1 MRIQILI
8 LGFKGLM
15 LIHFVTRLLLILGGE
30 RSVQPSMSSSLTT
43 NTTKE
48 RINTTT
54 VQEEEVTEGLEVSQ
68 TSKVPQPPTSGIL
81 KADSDAKGTTHIPL
95 PKMKS
100 STTYNA
106 EDFAGGTLMSEIG
119 PLTKSNML
127 TMTLL
132 LTTTLSL
139 NTDVMTP
146 SGFTKVSEMTT
157 ATPTLISYPVFSSS
171 KSKLQMSFSEDSKQ
185 ATTPI
190 VEILPLVSTSKP
202 VVLSNKVYTP
212 SSTILSMTSTESSVT
227 SHSVVTSSIEPLRPS
242 TPVDNVDVV
251 TGASMTSSSSIK
263 DCPSTEVL
271 KSMDKTMFSMSKQKS
286 LFNSEGKMTSSHTL
300 KVITSSQVAVE
311 TSLQEKDEWMTTKVP
326 QTVMP
331 PVMVTSSAAHEE
343 MTSSQGLKDFTKVQL
358 EERVATS
365 RLKDIRSPTTT
376 STSFSSEINSVVT
389 SLKVSKSPPL
399 TMTMTNSSITDTLTS
414 SQGIKTVVAEHVL
427 PQIGFVTSPQL
438 TTSMTSSQFEHKV
451 TSSEVKQS
459 SSQIGD
465 VTSTKPTKTVT
476 SSVFLELMLDKYST
490 RQSNKKATSQPT
502 KTSIAFSSF
511 LTSSVH
517 NIQAMTTSQIE
528 KVSSLSPPQ
537 TSTFTFWDKEIKT
550 TSRHFLKSSVDTD
563 SPPMK
568 HTTQHEDLKITLTF
582 SSSQLADV
590 TTSSRPDVTSSSDMK
605 TTTTE
610 KNLES
615 STTPSSTE
623 IMASQSSSPVAMTTS
638 STNAGVDVKVESTT
652 SAPETKHNVTHT
664 THPTDHKEPH
674 ENITHSPHDIQVTHH
689 TMGTPNEPDVD
700 AATGDEKQTGGGEI
714 VSIIVVLGLLGG
726 MIAFVIFM
734 IIKDRARTG

>member
-1 MRIQILI
+1 
-8 LGFKGLM
+8 M

-48 RINTTT
+48 RINTAT

-263 DCPSTEVL
+263 DSPSTEVL

-465 VTSTKPTKTVT
+465 VASTKPTKTVT

-582 SSSQLADV
+582 SSSQLADL

-615 STTPSSTE
+615 SATPSSTE
-623 IMASQSSSPVAMTTS
+623 IMALQSSSPVAMTTS
-638 STNAGVDVKVESTT
+638 STNAAVDVKVESTT

-700 AATGDEKQTGGGEI
+700 AATGDENQTGGGEI

>member
-1 MRIQILI
+1 
-8 LGFKGLM
+8 M
-15 LIHFVTRLLLILGGE
+15 LINFVTRLLLILGGE

-68 TSKVPQPPTSGIL
+68 PSKVPQSPTSRIL

-95 PKMKS
+95 PEMKS

-106 EDFAGGTLMSEIG
+106 DDFVGGTLMSEIG
-119 PLTKSNML
+119 PLTKSSML
-127 TMTLL
+127 TMALHL
-132 LTTTLSL
+132 ATTLSL

-171 KSKLQMSFSEDSKQ
+171 KSKLQMPFSEDSKQ

-190 VEILPLVSTSKP
+190 VEILPLASTSRP
-202 VVLSNKVYTP
+202 IVLSNTVYTP
-212 SSTILSMTSTESSVT
+212 SSTIVSVTSTESPVT

-251 TGASMTSSSSIK
+251 NAAGMTSSSLIK
-263 DCPSTEVL
+263 DSPSTEVL
-271 KSMDKTMFSMSKQKS
+271 KSMEKTTSSMSKQKS

-300 KVITSSQVAVE
+300 KVMTSSQVAVE
-311 TSLQEKDEWMTTKVP
+311 TSLQEKDEWMASKVP

-331 PVMVTSSAAHEE
+331 AIMVTSAAYEE
-343 MTSSQGLKDFTKVQL
+343 MTSSQGLKDLTKVQL
-358 EERVATS
+358 EERVAKS
-365 RLKDIRSPTTT
+365 RRKDIMSPTTT
-376 STSFSSEINSVVT
+376 STSFSSEINKVMT
-389 SLKVSKSPPL
+389 SLKGLKSPPL
-399 TMTMTNSSITDTLTS
+399 TMTMTNSLITDTLTS
-414 SQGIKTVVAEHVL
+414 SQGIKTVVAERVL

-465 VTSTKPTKTVT
+465 VTSTKPTKIVT
-476 SSVFLELMLDKYST
+476 SSVFLKLMLDKYST

-517 NIQAMTTSQIE
+517 NIQAMTTSQL
-528 KVSSLSPPQ
+528 KMVSSLSPPQ
-537 TSTFTFWDKEIKT
+537 TSTFAFWDKEIKT
-550 TSRHFLKSSVDTD
+550 TSRHFLKSSFVDTD

-568 HTTQHEDLKITLTF
+568 RTTQHEDLKITLTF
-582 SSSQLADV
+582 SSSQLVDL

-652 SAPETKHNVTHT
+652 SAPETKHNVTHN

>member
-1 MRIQILI
+1 
-8 LGFKGLM
+8 M

-68 TSKVPQPPTSGIL
+68 TSKVPQPPTPGIL

-190 VEILPLVSTSKP
+190 VEILPLASTTRPIVRSI
-202 VVLSNKVYTP
+202 VLSNTVYTS
-212 SSTILSMTSTESSVT
+212 SSTIVSVTSTESSVT

-263 DCPSTEVL
+263 DSPSTEVL
-271 KSMDKTMFSMSKQKS
+271 KSTDKTMYSMSKQKS
-286 LFNSEGKMTSSHTL
+286 LFNSEGKMTSSHTP
-300 KVITSSQVAVE
+300 KVMTSSQVALE
-311 TSLQEKDEWMTTKVP
+311 TGLQEKDERMTSKAP

-331 PVMVTSSAAHEE
+331 AIMVTSAAYEE
-343 MTSSQGLKDFTKVQL
+343 MTPSQGLKDLTKVQP
-358 EERVATS
+358 EERVSTS
-365 RLKDIRSPTTT
+365 KLKDIRSPATT

-389 SLKVSKSPPL
+389 SLKGLKSPPL

-414 SQGIKTVVAEHVL
+414 SQVIKTVVAEHVL
-427 PQIGFVTSPQL
+427 PQIGFVTLPQL

-459 SSQIGD
+459 SSQIEG
-465 VTSTKPTKTVT
+465 VTSTKPTKIVT
-476 SSVFLELMLDKYST
+476 SFVFRKLMLDKYST

-517 NIQAMTTSQIE
+517 NIQAMTTSQL
-528 KVSSLSPPQ
+528 KMVSSLSPPQ
-537 TSTFTFWDKEIKT
+537 TSTFAFWEKEIKT
-550 TSRHFLKSSVDTD
+550 TSRHFLKSSFVDTD

-568 HTTQHEDLKITLTF
+568 RTTQHEDLKITLTF
-582 SSSQLADV
+582 SSSQLADL
-590 TTSSRPDVTSSSDMK
+590 TTSSRPDVTSSSHMK

-623 IMASQSSSPVAMTTS
+623 IMASQSSSPVAVTTS
-638 STNAGVDVKVESTT
+638 STNAAVDVKVESTT

-700 AATGDEKQTGGGEI
+700 AATGDENQTGGGEI

>member
-1 MRIQILI
+1 
-8 LGFKGLM
+8 M

-68 TSKVPQPPTSGIL
+68 TSKVPQRPTSGIL

-106 EDFAGGTLMSEIG
+106 EDFVGGTLMSEIG
-119 PLTKSNML
+119 PLTKSSML

-132 LTTTLSL
+132 LATTLSL

-242 TPVDNVDVV
+242 TPVDIVDVV
-251 TGASMTSSSSIK
+251 TGATMTSSSSIK
-263 DCPSTEVL
+263 DSPSREVL
-271 KSMDKTMFSMSKQKS
+271 KSMEKTMFSLSKQKS
-286 LFNSEGKMTSSHTL
+286 LFNSEGKMTSSHTP
-300 KVITSSQVAVE
+300 KVMTSSQVAVE
-311 TSLQEKDEWMTTKVP
+311 TSLPEKDEWMTSKVP

-331 PVMVTSSAAHEE
+331 PMTVTSSAAHEE
-343 MTSSQGLKDFTKVQL
+343 MMSSQGLKDLTKVQL
-358 EERVATS
+358 EERVVTS

-376 STSFSSEINSVVT
+376 STSFSSEINKVVT
-389 SLKVSKSPPL
+389 SLKGLKSPPL
-399 TMTMTNSSITDTLTS
+399 TMTMTMTNSLITDTLTS
-414 SQGIKTVVAEHVL
+414 SQDIKTVVVERVL
-427 PQIGFVTSPQL
+427 PQIGFASSPQL

-451 TSSEVKQS
+451 TSSEVNQS
-459 SSQIGD
+459 SSRIED
-465 VTSTKPTKTVT
+465 VTSTKPTKIVT
-476 SSVFLELMLDKYST
+476 SSVFRKLMLDKYST
-490 RQSNKKATSQPT
+490 RQS
-502 KTSIAFSSF
+502 
-511 LTSSVH
+511 
-517 NIQAMTTSQIE
+517 
-528 KVSSLSPPQ
+528 
-537 TSTFTFWDKEIKT
+537 
-550 TSRHFLKSSVDTD
+550 
-563 SPPMK
+563 
-568 HTTQHEDLKITLTF
+568 TTQHEDLKITLTF
-582 SSSQLADV
+582 SSSQLADL

-605 TTTTE
+605 TTTTQ

-623 IMASQSSSPVAMTTS
+623 IMTSQSSSPVAMTT
-638 STNAGVDVKVESTT
+638 NAGVEVKVESTT
-652 SAPETKHNVTHT
+652 SAPETEHNVTHT
-664 THPTDHKEPH
+664 THPTDHEEPH
-674 ENITHSPHDIQVTHH
+674 GNITHSPHDLHVTHH

>member
-1 MRIQILI
+1 
-8 LGFKGLM
+8 M

-48 RINTTT
+48 RLKTTT
-54 VQEEEVTEGLEVSQ
+54 VQEEEVTEGLEVFQ
-68 TSKVPQPPTSGIL
+68 PSKVPQSPTSRIL

-95 PKMKS
+95 PEMKR

-106 EDFAGGTLMSEIG
+106 DDFAGGTLMSETG
-119 PLTKSNML
+119 PLTKSSML
-127 TMTLL
+127 TMTLHL
-132 LTTTLSL
+132 ATKLSKGA
-139 NTDVMTP
+139 DVMT
-146 SGFTKVSEMTT
+146 SSVFTKVSEMTT
-157 ATPTLISYPVFSSS
+157 ATLTLISYPVFSSS

-190 VEILPLVSTSKP
+190 VEILPLASTTRPIVRSI
-202 VVLSNKVYTP
+202 VLSNTVYTS
-212 SSTILSMTSTESSVT
+212 SSTIVSVTSTESSVT

-263 DCPSTEVL
+263 DSSSTEVL
-271 KSMDKTMFSMSKQKS
+271 KSTDKTMYSMSKQKS
-286 LFNSEGKMTSSHTL
+286 LFNSEGKMTSSHTP
-300 KVITSSQVAVE
+300 KVMTSSQVALE
-311 TSLQEKDEWMTTKVP
+311 TGLQEKDERMTSKAP

-331 PVMVTSSAAHEE
+331 AIMVTSAAYEE
-343 MTSSQGLKDFTKVQL
+343 MTPSQGLKDLTKVQP
-358 EERVATS
+358 EERVSTS
-365 RLKDIRSPTTT
+365 KLKDIRSPATT

-389 SLKVSKSPPL
+389 SLKGLKSPPL

-414 SQGIKTVVAEHVL
+414 SQVIKTVVAEHVL
-427 PQIGFVTSPQL
+427 PQIGFVTLPQL

-459 SSQIGD
+459 SSQIES
-465 VTSTKPTKTVT
+465 VTSTKPTKIVT
-476 SSVFLELMLDKYST
+476 SSVFRKLMLDKYST

-517 NIQAMTTSQIE
+517 NIQAMTTSQL
-528 KVSSLSPPQ
+528 KMVSSLSPPQ
-537 TSTFTFWDKEIKT
+537 TSTFAFWEKEIKT
-550 TSRHFLKSSVDTD
+550 TSRHFLKSSFVDTD

-568 HTTQHEDLKITLTF
+568 RTTQHEDLKITLTF
-582 SSSQLADV
+582 SSSQLADL

-623 IMASQSSSPVAMTTS
+623 IMASQSSSPVAVTTS
-638 STNAGVDVKVESTT
+638 STNAAVDVKVESTT
-652 SAPETKHNVTHT
+652 SAPETEHNVTHT
-664 THPTDHKEPH
+664 THPTDHTEPH
-674 ENITHSPHDIQVTHH
+674 ENITHSPHDVQVTHH

-700 AATGDEKQTGGGEI
+700 AATGDENQTGGGEI

>member
-1 MRIQILI
+1 
-8 LGFKGLM
+8 M
-15 LIHFVTRLLLILGGE
+15 LINFVTRLLLILGGE
-30 RSVQPSMSSSLTT
+30 RSVQPSMPSSLTT
-43 NTTKE
+43 NTKKE

-68 TSKVPQPPTSGIL
+68 TSKLPQSPTSRIL
-81 KADSDAKGTTHIPL
+81 KADSDAKGTTHMPSPEI
-95 PKMKS
+95 KR

-106 EDFAGGTLMSEIG
+106 DDFVGGTLMSEIG
-119 PLTKSNML
+119 PLTKSSVL

-132 LTTTLSL
+132 LATTLSL
-139 NTDVMTP
+139 GADVMTS

-157 ATPTLISYPVFSSS
+157 ATPTLMSYPVFSSS
-171 KSKLQMSFSEDSKQ
+171 KSKLQMPFSEDFKQ

-190 VEILPLVSTSKP
+190 LEILPLASTTRP
-202 VVLSNKVYTP
+202 IVLPNTVYTP
-212 SSTILSMTSTESSVT
+212 SSTRVSTESSVT
-227 SHSVVTSSIEPLRPS
+227 SHSVVTSSIKPLKPS
-242 TPVDNVDVV
+242 TPVDNAYVV

-263 DCPSTEVL
+263 DSPSTEVL
-271 KSMDKTMFSMSKQKS
+271 KRIEKTMSSMSKQKS

-300 KVITSSQVAVE
+300 KVMTSSQVAVE
-311 TSLQEKDEWMTTKVP
+311 TSLPEKDKWMTSKVP

-331 PVMVTSSAAHEE
+331 AIMVTSAAYEE

-365 RLKDIRSPTTT
+365 RFKDIRSPTTT
-376 STSFSSEINSVVT
+376 STSFSSEINKVVT
-389 SLKVSKSPPL
+389 SLKGLKSPPL
-399 TMTMTNSSITDTLTS
+399 TMTMANSLITDTLTS

-465 VTSTKPTKTVT
+465 ITSTKPTKIAT

-490 RQSNKKATSQPT
+490 RPSNKTATSQPT

-517 NIQAMTTSQIE
+517 NIQAMTTLQ
-528 KVSSLSPPQ
+528 PQ
-537 TSTFTFWDKEIKT
+537 TSTFAFWEKEIKT
-550 TSRHFLKSSVDTD
+550 KSRHILESSSVDTD

-582 SSSQLADV
+582 SSSQLADL
-590 TTSSRPDVTSSSDMK
+590 TTSSQPDVTSSSDMK

-623 IMASQSSSPVAMTTS
+623 IMTSQSSSPVAMTTS

-652 SAPETKHNVTHT
+652 SAPETEDNVTHT
-664 THPTDHKEPH
+664 THPIDHEEPH
-674 ENITHSPHDIQVTHH
+674 GNITHSPHDVHVTHH

>member
-48 RINTTT
+48 RINTAT

-171 KSKLQMSFSEDSKQ
+171 KSKLHMSFSEDSKQ

-212 SSTILSMTSTESSVT
+212 SSTLLSMTSTESSVT

-263 DCPSTEVL
+263 DSPSTEVL

-331 PVMVTSSAAHEE
+331 PMMVTSSAAHEE

-376 STSFSSEINSVVT
+376 SPSFSSEINSVVT

-399 TMTMTNSSITDTLTS
+399 TMTMTNSLITDTLTS
-414 SQGIKTVVAEHVL
+414 SQGVKTVVVERVL
-427 PQIGFVTSPQL
+427 PQIGFATSHQL

-459 SSQIGD
+459 SSQIEG
-465 VTSTKPTKTVT
+465 VTSTKPTKIVT
-476 SSVFLELMLDKYST
+476 SSVFRKLMLDKYST

-511 LTSSVH
+511 LTSSLH
-517 NIQAMTTSQIE
+517 NIQAMTTS
-528 KVSSLSPPQ
+528 PPQ
-537 TSTFTFWDKEIKT
+537 TLTFAFWDKGIKT
-550 TSRHFLKSSVDTD
+550 TSRHFLKSSSVDTD

-582 SSSQLADV
+582 SSSQLADL
-590 TTSSRPDVTSSSDMK
+590 TTSSRPDVTSSSHMK

-623 IMASQSSSPVAMTTS
+623 IMASQSSSPVAMSTS
-638 STNAGVDVKVESTT
+638 STNAAVDVKVESTT

-664 THPTDHKEPH
+664 TYPTDHTEPH
-674 ENITHSPHDIQVTHH
+674 ENITHSPHDIHVTHH

-700 AATGDEKQTGGGEI
+700 AATGDEEQTGGGEI

>member
-1 MRIQILI
+1 
-8 LGFKGLM
+8 M
-15 LIHFVTRLLLILGGE
+15 LINFVTRLLLILGGE
-30 RSVQPSMSSSLTT
+30 RSVQPSMPSSLTT
-43 NTTKE
+43 NTKKE
-48 RINTTT
+48 RINMTT

-68 TSKVPQPPTSGIL
+68 TSKVPQSPTSRIL
-81 KADSDAKGTTHIPL
+81 KADSDAKGTTHMPSPEI
-95 PKMKS
+95 KR

-106 EDFAGGTLMSEIG
+106 DDFVGGTLMSEIG
-119 PLTKSNML
+119 PLTKSSVL

-132 LTTTLSL
+132 LATTLSSGA
-139 NTDVMTP
+139 DVMTS

-157 ATPTLISYPVFSSS
+157 AAPTLMSYPVFSSS
-171 KSKLQMSFSEDSKQ
+171 KSKLQMPFSEDFKQ

-190 VEILPLVSTSKP
+190 LEILPLASTTRP
-202 VVLSNKVYTP
+202 IVLPNTVYTP
-212 SSTILSMTSTESSVT
+212 SSTRVSTESSVT
-227 SHSVVTSSIEPLRPS
+227 SHSVVTSSIKPLRPS
-242 TPVDNVDVV
+242 TPVDNAYVV

-263 DCPSTEVL
+263 DSPSTEVL
-271 KSMDKTMFSMSKQKS
+271 KPIEKTMSSMSKQKS

-300 KVITSSQVAVE
+300 KVMTSSQVAVE
-311 TSLQEKDEWMTTKVP
+311 TSLQEKDKWMTSKVP

-331 PVMVTSSAAHEE
+331 AIMVTSAAYEE

-365 RLKDIRSPTTT
+365 RFKDIRSPTTT
-376 STSFSSEINSVVT
+376 STSFSSEINKVVT
-389 SLKVSKSPPL
+389 SLKGLKSPPL
-399 TMTMTNSSITDTLTS
+399 TMTMTNSLITDTLTS

-465 VTSTKPTKTVT
+465 ITSTKPSKIAT

-490 RQSNKKATSQPT
+490 RPSNEKATSQPT
-502 KTSIAFSSF
+502 KTSIALSSF
-511 LTSSVH
+511 LTSSVR
-517 NIQAMTTSQIE
+517 NIQAMTTSQL
-528 KVSSLSPPQ
+528 KMVSSLSPPQ
-537 TSTFTFWDKEIKT
+537 TSTFAFWEKEIKT

-582 SSSQLADV
+582 SSSQLADL

-623 IMASQSSSPVAMTTS
+623 IMTSQSSSPVAMTTS

-652 SAPETKHNVTHT
+652 SAPETEHNVTHT
-664 THPTDHKEPH
+664 IHPIDHEEPH
-674 ENITHSPHDIQVTHH
+674 GNITHSPHDVHVTHH
-689 TMGTPNEPDVD
+689 TMGTPNEADVD

>member
-1 MRIQILI
+1 
-8 LGFKGLM
+8 M
-15 LIHFVTRLLLILGGE
+15 LINFVTRLLLILGGE

-68 TSKVPQPPTSGIL
+68 PSKVPQSPTSRIL

-95 PKMKS
+95 PEMKS

-106 EDFAGGTLMSEIG
+106 DDFVGGTLMSEIG
-119 PLTKSNML
+119 PLTKSSML
-127 TMTLL
+127 TMTLHL
-132 LTTTLSL
+132 ATTLSL
-139 NTDVMTP
+139 GADVMTS
-146 SGFTKVSEMTT
+146 SGFTKVSEMTK
-157 ATPTLISYPVFSSS
+157 ATPTLMSYPVFSSS
-171 KSKLQMSFSEDSKQ
+171 KSKLQMPFSEDSKQ

-190 VEILPLVSTSKP
+190 VEILPLASTTRP
-202 VVLSNKVYTP
+202 IVLSNTVYTP
-212 SSTILSMTSTESSVT
+212 SSTIVSVTSTESSVT
-227 SHSVVTSSIEPLRPS
+227 SNSVVTSSIEPLRPS
-242 TPVDNVDVV
+242 TPVDNFDVV
-251 TGASMTSSSSIK
+251 VGASMTSSSSIK
-263 DCPSTEVL
+263 DSPSTEVL
-271 KSMDKTMFSMSKQKS
+271 KSMEKTMSSMSKQKS

-300 KVITSSQVAVE
+300 KVMTSSQVAVE
-311 TSLQEKDEWMTTKVP
+311 TSLQEKDEWMTSKVP

-331 PVMVTSSAAHEE
+331 PMMVTSSAAHEE
-343 MTSSQGLKDFTKVQL
+343 MTSSQGLKDFTKVQF

-376 STSFSSEINSVVT
+376 STSFSSEINKVVT
-389 SLKVSKSPPL
+389 SLKGLKSPLL
-399 TMTMTNSSITDTLTS
+399 TMTMKNSLITDTLTS

-438 TTSMTSSQFEHKV
+438 TTSMNSSQFEHKV

-465 VTSTKPTKTVT
+465 VTSAKPTKIVT
-476 SSVFLELMLDKYST
+476 SSVFLKLMLDKYST
-490 RQSNKKATSQPT
+490 PQSNKKATSQPT
-502 KTSIAFSSF
+502 KTSIVFSSF

-517 NIQAMTTSQIE
+517 NMQAMTTSQL
-528 KVSSLSPPQ
+528 KMVSSLSPPQ
-537 TSTFTFWDKEIKT
+537 TSTFAFWDKEIKT
-550 TSRHFLKSSVDTD
+550 TSRHFLKSSFVDTD
-563 SPPMK
+563 SPPMR
-568 HTTQHEDLKITLTF
+568 HTTQHEDLKITLIF
-582 SSSQLADV
+582 SSSQLADL
-590 TTSSRPDVTSSSDMK
+590 TTTSRPDVTSSSDMK

-615 STTPSSTE
+615 SATPSSTE
-623 IMASQSSSPVAMTTS
+623 IMASQSSSPVAMTTP

-652 SAPETKHNVTHT
+652 SAPETEHHVTHT
-664 THPTDHKEPH
+664 IHPTDHEEPQG
-674 ENITHSPHDIQVTHH
+674 NITHSPHDVPVTHH

>member
-1 MRIQILI
+1 
-8 LGFKGLM
+8 M

-30 RSVQPSMSSSLTT
+30 LSVQPSMSSSLTT

-132 LTTTLSL
+132 LTKTLSL

-263 DCPSTEVL
+263 DSPSTEVL

-286 LFNSEGKMTSSHTL
+286 LFNSEEKMTSSHTL

-331 PVMVTSSAAHEE
+331 PMMVTSSAAHEE

-399 TMTMTNSSITDTLTS
+399 TMTMTNSLITDTLTS
-414 SQGIKTVVAEHVL
+414 SQGVKTVVVERVL
-427 PQIGFVTSPQL
+427 PQIGFATSPQL

-459 SSQIGD
+459 SSQIEG
-465 VTSTKPTKTVT
+465 VTSTKPTKIVT
-476 SSVFLELMLDKYST
+476 SSVFRKLMLDKYST

-502 KTSIAFSSF
+502 NTSIAFSSF

-517 NIQAMTTSQIE
+517 NIQAITTSQIK

-537 TSTFTFWDKEIKT
+537 TSTFTFWDKEMKT

-582 SSSQLADV
+582 SSSQLADL

-615 STTPSSTE
+615 SATPSSTE
-623 IMASQSSSPVAMTTS
+623 IMASQSSSPVAVTTS
-638 STNAGVDVKVESTT
+638 STNAAVDVKVESTT

-700 AATGDEKQTGGGEI
+700 AATGDENQTGGGEI

>member
-1 MRIQILI
+1 
-8 LGFKGLM
+8 M
-15 LIHFVTRLLLILGGE
+15 LINFVTRLLLILGGE
-30 RSVQPSMSSSLTT
+30 RSVQPSMPSSLTT
-43 NTTKE
+43 NTKKE

-68 TSKVPQPPTSGIL
+68 TSKLPQSPTSRIL
-81 KADSDAKGTTHIPL
+81 KADSDAKGTTHMPSPEI
-95 PKMKS
+95 KR

-106 EDFAGGTLMSEIG
+106 DDFVGGTLMSEIG
-119 PLTKSNML
+119 PLTKSSVL

-132 LTTTLSL
+132 LATTLSL
-139 NTDVMTP
+139 GADVMTS

-157 ATPTLISYPVFSSS
+157 ATPTLMSYPVFSSS
-171 KSKLQMSFSEDSKQ
+171 KSKLQMPFSEDFKQ

-190 VEILPLVSTSKP
+190 LEILPLASTTRP
-202 VVLSNKVYTP
+202 IVLPNTVYTP
-212 SSTILSMTSTESSVT
+212 SSTRVSTESSVT
-227 SHSVVTSSIEPLRPS
+227 SHSVVTSSIKPLKPS
-242 TPVDNVDVV
+242 TPVDNAYVV

-263 DCPSTEVL
+263 DSPSTEVL
-271 KSMDKTMFSMSKQKS
+271 KRIEKTMSSMSKQKS

-300 KVITSSQVAVE
+300 KVMTSSQVAVE
-311 TSLQEKDEWMTTKVP
+311 TSLPEKDKWMTSKVP

-331 PVMVTSSAAHEE
+331 AIMVTSAAYEE

-365 RLKDIRSPTTT
+365 RFKDIRSPTTT
-376 STSFSSEINSVVT
+376 STSFSSEINKVVT
-389 SLKVSKSPPL
+389 SLKGLKSPPL
-399 TMTMTNSSITDTLTS
+399 TMTMANSLITDTLTS

-465 VTSTKPTKTVT
+465 ITSTKPTKIAT

-490 RQSNKKATSQPT
+490 RPSNKTATSQPT

-517 NIQAMTTSQIE
+517 NIQAMTTLQ
-528 KVSSLSPPQ
+528 PQ
-537 TSTFTFWDKEIKT
+537 TSTFAFWEKEIKT
-550 TSRHFLKSSVDTD
+550 KSRHILESSSVDTD

-568 HTTQHEDLKITLTF
+568 HTTQNEDLKITLTF
-582 SSSQLADV
+582 SSSQLADL
-590 TTSSRPDVTSSSDMK
+590 TTSSQPDVTSSSDMK

-623 IMASQSSSPVAMTTS
+623 IMTSQSSSPVAMTTS

-652 SAPETKHNVTHT
+652 SAPETEDNVTHT
-664 THPTDHKEPH
+664 THPIDHEEPH
-674 ENITHSPHDIQVTHH
+674 GNITHSPHDVHVTHH

>member
-1 MRIQILI
+1 
-8 LGFKGLM
+8 M

-171 KSKLQMSFSEDSKQ
+171 KSKLHMSFSEDSKQ

-242 TPVDNVDVV
+242 TPVDNVDVI

-331 PVMVTSSAAHEE
+331 PMMVTSSAAHEE

-459 SSQIGD
+459 SSQIEG
-465 VTSTKPTKTVT
+465 VTSTKPTKIVT
-476 SSVFLELMLDKYST
+476 SSVFRKLMLDKYST

-517 NIQAMTTSQIE
+517 NIQAMTTSQIQ

-582 SSSQLADV
+582 SSSQLADL

-615 STTPSSTE
+615 SATPSSTE
-623 IMASQSSSPVAMTTS
+623 IMASQSSSPVAVTTS
-638 STNAGVDVKVESTT
+638 STNAAVDVKVESTT
-652 SAPETKHNVTHT
+652 SAPETGHNVTHT
-664 THPTDHKEPH
+664 THPTDHEEPH
-674 ENITHSPHDIQVTHH
+674 GNITHSPHDVHVTHH

-700 AATGDEKQTGGGEI
+700 AATGDENQTGGGEI

>member
-1 MRIQILI
+1 
-8 LGFKGLM
+8 M
-15 LIHFVTRLLLILGGE
+15 LINFVTRLLLILGGE

-68 TSKVPQPPTSGIL
+68 TSKVPQSPTSRML
-81 KADSDAKGTTHIPL
+81 KADSDAKGTTHIPS
-95 PKMKS
+95 PEMKR

-106 EDFAGGTLMSEIG
+106 DDFVGGTLMSEIG
-119 PLTKSNML
+119 PLTKSSML
-127 TMTLL
+127 TMTLHL
-132 LTTTLSL
+132 ATTLSL
-139 NTDVMTP
+139 GADVLTS

-185 ATTPI
+185 DTTAI
-190 VEILPLVSTSKP
+190 VEILPLASTTRP
-202 VVLSNKVYTP
+202 IVLSKTVYTP
-212 SSTILSMTSTESSVT
+212 SSTIVSVTSTESSMT

-251 TGASMTSSSSIK
+251 AGASMTSSSSIK
-263 DCPSTEVL
+263 DSPSTEVL
-271 KSMDKTMFSMSKQKS
+271 KSMEKTISSMSKQKS
-286 LFNSEGKMTSSHTL
+286 VFNSEGKMTSSHTR
-300 KVITSSQVAVE
+300 KVMTSSQVAVE
-311 TSLQEKDEWMTTKVP
+311 TSLQEKDEWMTSKVP

-331 PVMVTSSAAHEE
+331 AMMATSSAAHEE
-343 MTSSQGLKDFTKVQL
+343 MTSSQGLKDLTKVQL

-365 RLKDIRSPTTT
+365 RLKDTRSPTTT
-376 STSFSSEINSVVT
+376 STSFSSEINKVVT
-389 SLKVSKSPPL
+389 SLKGLKSPPL
-399 TMTMTNSSITDTLTS
+399 TMTMTNSLITDTLTS
-414 SQGIKTVVAEHVL
+414 SQGIKTVVTEHAL

-438 TTSMTSSQFEHKV
+438 TTSMTSSQFEHKL

-465 VTSTKPTKTVT
+465 VTSTKPTKIVT
-476 SSVFLELMLDKYST
+476 SSVFLKLMPDKYST

-517 NIQAMTTSQIE
+517 NRQAMMTSQL
-528 KVSSLSPPQ
+528 KMVSSLSPPQ
-537 TSTFTFWDKEIKT
+537 TSTFAFWDKEIKT
-550 TSRHFLKSSVDTD
+550 TSRHFLKSSFVDTD

-582 SSSQLADV
+582 SSSQLADL

-605 TTTTE
+605 TTTTV

-615 STTPSSTE
+615 SATPSSTE
-623 IMASQSSSPVAMTTS
+623 IMSSQSSSPVAMTTS

-652 SAPETKHNVTHT
+652 SAPETEHHVTHT
-664 THPTDHKEPH
+664 IHPNDHEEPH
-674 ENITHSPHDIQVTHH
+674 GNITHSPHDVHVTHH

-700 AATGDEKQTGGGEI
+700 AATGDEKKTGGGEI

-726 MIAFVIFM
+726 MLAFVIFM

>member
-171 KSKLQMSFSEDSKQ
+171 KSKLHMSFSEDSKQ

-242 TPVDNVDVV
+242 TPVDNVDVI

-399 TMTMTNSSITDTLTS
+399 TMTMKNSLITDTLTS
-414 SQGIKTVVAEHVL
+414 SQGVKTVVVERVL
-427 PQIGFVTSPQL
+427 PQIGFATSPQL

-517 NIQAMTTSQIE
+517 NIQAMTTSQIQ

-582 SSSQLADV
+582 SSSQLADL

-615 STTPSSTE
+615 SATPSSTE
-623 IMASQSSSPVAMTTS
+623 IMASQSSSPVAVTTS
-638 STNAGVDVKVESTT
+638 STNAAVDVKVESTT

-700 AATGDEKQTGGGEI
+700 AATGDENQTGGGEI

>member
-68 TSKVPQPPTSGIL
+68 TSKVPQRPTSGIL

-106 EDFAGGTLMSEIG
+106 EDFVGGTLMSEIG
-119 PLTKSNML
+119 PLTKSSML

-132 LTTTLSL
+132 LATTLSL

-242 TPVDNVDVV
+242 TPVDIVDVV
-251 TGASMTSSSSIK
+251 TGATMTSSSSIK
-263 DCPSTEVL
+263 DSPSREVL
-271 KSMDKTMFSMSKQKS
+271 KSMEKTMFSLSKQKS
-286 LFNSEGKMTSSHTL
+286 LFNSEGKMTSSHTP
-300 KVITSSQVAVE
+300 KVMTSSQVAVE
-311 TSLQEKDEWMTTKVP
+311 TSLPEKDEWMTSKVP

-331 PVMVTSSAAHEE
+331 PMTVTSSAAHEE
-343 MTSSQGLKDFTKVQL
+343 MMSSQGLKDLTKVQL
-358 EERVATS
+358 EERVVTS

-376 STSFSSEINSVVT
+376 STSFSSEINKVVT
-389 SLKVSKSPPL
+389 SLKGLKSPPL
-399 TMTMTNSSITDTLTS
+399 TMTMTMTNSLITDTLTS
-414 SQGIKTVVAEHVL
+414 SQDIKTVVVERVL
-427 PQIGFVTSPQL
+427 PQIGFASSPQL

-451 TSSEVKQS
+451 TSSEVNQS
-459 SSQIGD
+459 SSRIED
-465 VTSTKPTKTVT
+465 VTSTKPTKIVT
-476 SSVFLELMLDKYST
+476 SSVFRKLMLDKYST
-490 RQSNKKATSQPT
+490 RQS
-502 KTSIAFSSF
+502 
-511 LTSSVH
+511 
-517 NIQAMTTSQIE
+517 
-528 KVSSLSPPQ
+528 
-537 TSTFTFWDKEIKT
+537 
-550 TSRHFLKSSVDTD
+550 
-563 SPPMK
+563 
-568 HTTQHEDLKITLTF
+568 TTQHEDLKITLTF
-582 SSSQLADV
+582 SSSQLADL

-605 TTTTE
+605 TTTTQ

-623 IMASQSSSPVAMTTS
+623 IMTSQSSSPVAMTT
-638 STNAGVDVKVESTT
+638 NAGVEVKVESTT
-652 SAPETKHNVTHT
+652 SAPETEHNVTHT
-664 THPTDHKEPH
+664 THPTDHEEPH
-674 ENITHSPHDIQVTHH
+674 GNITHSPHDLHVTHH

>member
-1 MRIQILI
+1 
-8 LGFKGLM
+8 M

-30 RSVQPSMSSSLTT
+30 LSVQPSMSSSLTT

-48 RINTTT
+48 RMNTTT

-190 VEILPLVSTSKP
+190 VEILPLASTTKP
-202 VVLSNKVYTP
+202 IILSNTVYTP
-212 SSTILSMTSTESSVT
+212 SSTIVSVTSTESLVT

-251 TGASMTSSSSIK
+251 NAAGMTSSSLIK
-263 DCPSTEVL
+263 DSPSTEVL
-271 KSMDKTMFSMSKQKS
+271 NSMEKTISSTSKQKS

-300 KVITSSQVAVE
+300 KVMTLSQVAVE
-311 TSLQEKDEWMTTKVP
+311 TSLQEKDEWMTYKAP
-326 QTVMP
+326 QTTMP
-331 PVMVTSSAAHEE
+331 PMMVTSTAAHEE
-343 MTSSQGLKDFTKVQL
+343 MTSSQGLKDLTKVQP
-358 EERVATS
+358 EDRVATS
-365 RLKDIRSPTTT
+365 RLKDMRSPTTT
-376 STSFSSEINSVVT
+376 SMSFSSEINSVVT
-389 SLKVSKSPPL
+389 SLKGLKSPPL
-399 TMTMTNSSITDTLTS
+399 TMTMTNSLITDTLTS
-414 SQGIKTVVAEHVL
+414 SQGIKTVVTEHVL

-465 VTSTKPTKTVT
+465 VTSTKPTKIVT
-476 SSVFLELMLDKYST
+476 SSVFLKLMLDKYST
-490 RQSNKKATSQPT
+490 RQSNKKAISQPT

-517 NIQAMTTSQIE
+517 NIQAMTTSQIK

-537 TSTFTFWDKEIKT
+537 TSTFTFWEKEIKT

-582 SSSQLADV
+582 SSSQLADL

-615 STTPSSTE
+615 SATPSSTE
-623 IMASQSSSPVAMTTS
+623 IMASQSSSPVAVTTS
-638 STNAGVDVKVESTT
+638 STNAAVDVKVESTT
-652 SAPETKHNVTHT
+652 SAPETEHNVTHT
-664 THPTDHKEPH
+664 THPTDHTEPH
-674 ENITHSPHDIQVTHH
+674 GNITHSPHDIQVTHH

-700 AATGDEKQTGGGEI
+700 AATGDENQTGGGEI

>member
-1 MRIQILI
+1 
-8 LGFKGLM
+8 M

-212 SSTILSMTSTESSVT
+212 SSTILSMTSTESSVA
-227 SHSVVTSSIEPLRPS
+227 SHSVVTSSIELLRPS

-517 NIQAMTTSQIE
+517 NIQAITTSQIK

-582 SSSQLADV
+582 SPSQLADL

-623 IMASQSSSPVAMTTS
+623 IMASQSSSPVAMSTS
-638 STNAGVDVKVESTT
+638 STNAAVDVKVESTT

-700 AATGDEKQTGGGEI
+700 AATGDENQTGGGEI

>member
-1 MRIQILI
+1 
-8 LGFKGLM
+8 M
-15 LIHFVTRLLLILGGE
+15 LINFVTRLLLILGGE

-68 TSKVPQPPTSGIL
+68 TSKAPQPPTSRIL

-95 PKMKS
+95 HEMKR

-106 EDFAGGTLMSEIG
+106 DDFVGGTLMSEIG
-119 PLTKSNML
+119 PLTQSSML
-127 TMTLL
+127 TMTLHL
-132 LTTTLSL
+132 ATTLSL
-139 NTDVMTP
+139 GANVLTS

-157 ATPTLISYPVFSSS
+157 ATPALMSYPVFSSS
-171 KSKLQMSFSEDSKQ
+171 KSKLQMPFSEDSKQ

-190 VEILPLVSTSKP
+190 VEILPLASTTRP
-202 VVLSNKVYTP
+202 IVLSNTVYTL
-212 SSTILSMTSTESSVT
+212 SSTIVSVTSTESPVT

-251 TGASMTSSSSIK
+251 NAAGMTSSSLIK
-263 DCPSTEVL
+263 DSPSTEVL
-271 KSMDKTMFSMSKQKS
+271 KSMEKTMSSMSKQKS

-300 KVITSSQVAVE
+300 KVMTSSQVAVE
-311 TSLQEKDEWMTTKVP
+311 TSLQEKDEWMTSKVP

-331 PVMVTSSAAHEE
+331 PMMVTSSAAHEE
-343 MTSSQGLKDFTKVQL
+343 MTSSQGLKDFTKVQF

-376 STSFSSEINSVVT
+376 STSFSSEINKVVT
-389 SLKVSKSPPL
+389 SLKGLKSPLL
-399 TMTMTNSSITDTLTS
+399 TMTMKNSLITDTLTS

-438 TTSMTSSQFEHKV
+438 TTSMNSSQFEHKV

-465 VTSTKPTKTVT
+465 VTSAKPTKIVT
-476 SSVFLELMLDKYST
+476 SSVFLKLMLDKYST
-490 RQSNKKATSQPT
+490 PQSNKKATSQPT
-502 KTSIAFSSF
+502 KTSIVFSSF

-517 NIQAMTTSQIE
+517 NMQAMTTSQL
-528 KVSSLSPPQ
+528 KMVSSLSPPQ
-537 TSTFTFWDKEIKT
+537 TSTFAFWDKEIKT
-550 TSRHFLKSSVDTD
+550 TSRHFLKSSFVDTD
-563 SPPMK
+563 SPPMR
-568 HTTQHEDLKITLTF
+568 HTTQHEDLKITLIF
-582 SSSQLADV
+582 SSSQLADL
-590 TTSSRPDVTSSSDMK
+590 TTTSRPDVTSSSDMK

-615 STTPSSTE
+615 SATPSSTE
-623 IMASQSSSPVAMTTS
+623 IMASQSSSPVTMTTS

-652 SAPETKHNVTHT
+652 SAPETEHHVTHT
-664 THPTDHKEPH
+664 IHPTDHEEPH
-674 ENITHSPHDIQVTHH
+674 GNNTHSPHDVQMTHH

>member
-1 MRIQILI
+1 
-8 LGFKGLM
+8 M
-15 LIHFVTRLLLILGGE
+15 LINFVTRLLLILGGE
-30 RSVQPSMSSSLTT
+30 RSVQPSMPSSLTT

-54 VQEEEVTEGLEVSQ
+54 VQEEEVTEGLEVSP
-68 TSKVPQPPTSGIL
+68 TSKVPQSPTSRIL
-81 KADSDAKGTTHIPL
+81 KADSDAKGTTHMPSPEI
-95 PKMKS
+95 KR

-106 EDFAGGTLMSEIG
+106 DDFVGGTLMSEIG
-119 PLTKSNML
+119 PLTKSSVL

-132 LTTTLSL
+132 LATTLSL
-139 NTDVMTP
+139 GADAMTS

-157 ATPTLISYPVFSSS
+157 ATPTLMSYPVFSSS
-171 KSKLQMSFSEDSKQ
+171 KSKLQMPFSEDFKQ

-190 VEILPLVSTSKP
+190 LEILPLASTTRP
-202 VVLSNKVYTP
+202 IVLPNTVYTP
-212 SSTILSMTSTESSVT
+212 SSTRVSVTSTESSVT
-227 SHSVVTSSIEPLRPS
+227 SHSVVTSSIKPLRPS
-242 TPVDNVDVV
+242 TPVDNVYVI
-251 TGASMTSSSSIK
+251 TGESMTSSSSIK
-263 DCPSTEVL
+263 DSPSTEVL
-271 KSMDKTMFSMSKQKS
+271 KTMEKTMSSMSKQKS

-300 KVITSSQVAVE
+300 KVMTSSQVAVE
-311 TSLQEKDEWMTTKVP
+311 TSLQEKDEWMTSKVS

-331 PVMVTSSAAHEE
+331 AIMVTSAAYEE

-365 RLKDIRSPTTT
+365 RFKDIRSPTTT
-376 STSFSSEINSVVT
+376 STSFSSEINKGVT
-389 SLKVSKSPPL
+389 SLKGLKSPPL
-399 TMTMTNSSITDTLTS
+399 TMTMTNSLITDTLTS

-451 TSSEVKQS
+451 TSSEGKQS

-465 VTSTKPTKTVT
+465 ITSAKPTKIAT

-490 RQSNKKATSQPT
+490 RPSNKKATSQPT

-517 NIQAMTTSQIE
+517 NIQAMTTSQ
-528 KVSSLSPPQ
+528 PQ
-537 TSTFTFWDKEIKT
+537 TSTFAFWEKEIKT
-550 TSRHFLKSSVDTD
+550 KSRHFLESSSVDTD

-582 SSSQLADV
+582 SSSQLADL
-590 TTSSRPDVTSSSDMK
+590 TTSSQPDVTSSSDMK

-615 STTPSSTE
+615 STTPSSTQ
-623 IMASQSSSPVAMTTS
+623 IMTSQSSSPVAMTTS
-638 STNAGVDVKVESTT
+638 STNAGIDVKVESTT
-652 SAPETKHNVTHT
+652 SAPETEDNVTHT
-664 THPTDHKEPH
+664 THPTDHEEPH
-674 ENITHSPHDIQVTHH
+674 GNITHSPHDVHVTHH

>member
-1 MRIQILI
+1 
-8 LGFKGLM
+8 M

-550 TSRHFLKSSVDTD
+550 TSRHFLKSSSVDTD

-582 SSSQLADV
+582 SSSQLADL

-615 STTPSSTE
+615 SATPSSTE
-623 IMASQSSSPVAMTTS
+623 ITASQSSSPVAVTTS
-638 STNAGVDVKVESTT
+638 STNAAVDVKVESTT

-664 THPTDHKEPH
+664 THPTDHTEPH
-674 ENITHSPHDIQVTHH
+674 ENITHSPHDTHH

>member
-1 MRIQILI
+1 
-8 LGFKGLM
+8 M

-582 SSSQLADV
+582 SSSQLADL
-590 TTSSRPDVTSSSDMK
+590 TTSSRPDVTSSSDTK

-664 THPTDHKEPH
+664 THPTDHKE
-674 ENITHSPHDIQVTHH
+674 NITRSPHDIQVTHH

>member
-1 MRIQILI
+1 
-8 LGFKGLM
+8 M

-132 LTTTLSL
+132 LITTLSL

-227 SHSVVTSSIEPLRPS
+227 SHSLVTSSIEPLRPS
-242 TPVDNVDVV
+242 TPVDNVHVV

-263 DCPSTEVL
+263 DSPSTEVL
-271 KSMDKTMFSMSKQKS
+271 KSIDKTMFSMSKQKS
-286 LFNSEGKMTSSHTL
+286 LFNSEEKMTSSHTL

-399 TMTMTNSSITDTLTS
+399 TMTMTNSLITDTLTS
-414 SQGIKTVVAEHVL
+414 SQGVKTVVVERVL
-427 PQIGFVTSPQL
+427 PQIGFATSPQL

>member
-212 SSTILSMTSTESSVT
+212 SSTILSMTSTESSVA
-227 SHSVVTSSIEPLRPS
+227 SHSVVTSSIELLRPS

-582 SSSQLADV
+582 SPSQLADL

-623 IMASQSSSPVAMTTS
+623 IMASQSSSPVAMSTS
-638 STNAGVDVKVESTT
+638 STNAAVDVKVESTT

-700 AATGDEKQTGGGEI
+700 AATGDEEQTGGGEL

>member
-1 MRIQILI
+1 
-8 LGFKGLM
+8 M

-81 KADSDAKGTTHIPL
+81 KADSDAQGTTHIPL

-171 KSKLQMSFSEDSKQ
+171 KSKLHMSFSEDSKQ

-242 TPVDNVDVV
+242 TPVDNVDVI

-399 TMTMTNSSITDTLTS
+399 TMTMTNSLITDTLTS
-414 SQGIKTVVAEHVL
+414 SQGVKTVVVERVL
-427 PQIGFVTSPQL
+427 PQIGFATSPQL

-517 NIQAMTTSQIE
+517 NIQAMTTSQIQ

-582 SSSQLADV
+582 SSSQLADL

-623 IMASQSSSPVAMTTS
+623 IMASQSSSPVAVTTS
-638 STNAGVDVKVESTT
+638 STNAAVDVKVESTT

-700 AATGDEKQTGGGEI
+700 AATGDENQTGGGEI

>member
-190 VEILPLVSTSKP
+190 LEILPLVSTSKP

-399 TMTMTNSSITDTLTS
+399 TMTMTNSLITDTLTS
-414 SQGIKTVVAEHVL
+414 SQGVKTVVVERVL
-427 PQIGFVTSPQL
+427 PQIGFATSPQL

-459 SSQIGD
+459 SSQIEG
-465 VTSTKPTKTVT
+465 VTSTKPTKIVT
-476 SSVFLELMLDKYST
+476 SSVFRKLMLDKYST

-517 NIQAMTTSQIE
+517 NIQAITTSQIK

-582 SSSQLADV
+582 SSSQLADL

-623 IMASQSSSPVAMTTS
+623 IMASQSSSPVAVTTS
-638 STNAGVDVKVESTT
+638 STNAAVDVKVESTT

-674 ENITHSPHDIQVTHH
+674 ENITHSPHDVQVTHH

>member
-30 RSVQPSMSSSLTT
+30 LSVQPSMSSSLTT

-48 RINTTT
+48 RINATT

-251 TGASMTSSSSIK
+251 TGASMTSSSIK
-263 DCPSTEVL
+263 DSPSTEVL

-286 LFNSEGKMTSSHTL
+286 LFNSEEKMTSSHTI

-331 PVMVTSSAAHEE
+331 PMMVTSSAAHEE

-399 TMTMTNSSITDTLTS
+399 TMTMTNSLITDTLTS
-414 SQGIKTVVAEHVL
+414 SQGVKTVVVERVL
-427 PQIGFVTSPQL
+427 PQIGFATSPQL

-459 SSQIGD
+459 SSQIEG
-465 VTSTKPTKTVT
+465 VTSTKPTKIVT
-476 SSVFLELMLDKYST
+476 SSVFRKLMLDKYST

-511 LTSSVH
+511 LTSSLH
-517 NIQAMTTSQIE
+517 NIQAMTTS
-528 KVSSLSPPQ
+528 PPQ
-537 TSTFTFWDKEIKT
+537 TLTFAFWDKGIKT
-550 TSRHFLKSSVDTD
+550 TSRHFLKSSFVDTD

-568 HTTQHEDLKITLTF
+568 RTTQHEDLKITLTF
-582 SSSQLADV
+582 SSSQLADL

-623 IMASQSSSPVAMTTS
+623 IMSSQSSSPVAMTTS
-638 STNAGVDVKVESTT
+638 STNAAVDIKVESTT

-664 THPTDHKEPH
+664 THPTDHTEPH
-674 ENITHSPHDIQVTHH
+674 ENITRSPHDVHVTHH

-700 AATGDEKQTGGGEI
+700 AATGDEEQTGGGEI

>member
-1 MRIQILI
+1 
-8 LGFKGLM
+8 M

-30 RSVQPSMSSSLTT
+30 RSVQPSTSSSLTT

-48 RINTTT
+48 RINTTK

-68 TSKVPQPPTSGIL
+68 PSKVPQSPTSRIL

-95 PKMKS
+95 PEMKS
-100 STTYNA
+100 STTYKA
-106 EDFAGGTLMSEIG
+106 DDFVGGTLEIA
-119 PLTKSNML
+119 PLTKSSML
-127 TMTLL
+127 TITLQL
-132 LTTTLSL
+132 AATLSL
-139 NTDVMTP
+139 GVDVMT
-146 SGFTKVSEMTT
+146 SSVFTKVSEMTT
-157 ATPTLISYPVFSSS
+157 ATPTLTSYPVFSST
-171 KSKLQMSFSEDSKQ
+171 KSNLQVPFSEDFKQ

-202 VVLSNKVYTP
+202 IVLSNKVYTP
-212 SSTILSMTSTESSVT
+212 SSTILSVTSTELSVT

-251 TGASMTSSSSIK
+251 TGASMMSSFSIQDSSF
-263 DCPSTEVL
+263 TEVL
-271 KSMDKTMFSMSKQKS
+271 KSMEKTMYSMSKKKS
-286 LFNSEGKMTSSHTL
+286 LFNSEGKMTSSHTP
-300 KVITSSQVAVE
+300 KVMTSSQVAVE
-311 TSLQEKDEWMTTKVP
+311 TGLQEKDEWMTSKAP

-331 PVMVTSSAAHEE
+331 AIMVTSAAYEE
-343 MTSSQGLKDFTKVQL
+343 MTPSQGLKDLMKVQP

-365 RLKDIRSPTTT
+365 KLKDIRSPATT
-376 STSFSSEINSVVT
+376 STSFSSEINKVVT
-389 SLKVSKSPPL
+389 SLKGLKSPPL
-399 TMTMTNSSITDTLTS
+399 TMTMTNSLITDTLTS
-414 SQGIKTVVAEHVL
+414 SQGVKTVVAEHVL

-465 VTSTKPTKTVT
+465 VTSTKPTKIVT
-476 SSVFLELMLDKYST
+476 SSVFLKLMLDKYST
-490 RQSNKKATSQPT
+490 RQSNKEATSQPT

-517 NIQAMTTSQIE
+517 NIQAITTSQIK

-537 TSTFTFWDKEIKT
+537 TSTFTFWDKEMKT

-582 SSSQLADV
+582 SSSQLADL

-615 STTPSSTE
+615 SATPSSTE

-638 STNAGVDVKVESTT
+638 STNADVDVKVESST
-652 SAPETKHNVTHT
+652 SAPETEHNVTHT

>member
-1 MRIQILI
+1 
-8 LGFKGLM
+8 M

-132 LTTTLSL
+132 LTTALSL

-242 TPVDNVDVV
+242 TPVDNVDVI

-263 DCPSTEVL
+263 DCPSTEAL

>member
-1 MRIQILI
+1 
-8 LGFKGLM
+8 M

-43 NTTKE
+43 NTSKE

-190 VEILPLVSTSKP
+190 LEILPLVSTSKP

-242 TPVDNVDVV
+242 TPVDNVDVI

-331 PVMVTSSAAHEE
+331 PMMVTSSAAHEE

-517 NIQAMTTSQIE
+517 NIQAMTTSQIQ

-582 SSSQLADV
+582 SSSQLADL

-623 IMASQSSSPVAMTTS
+623 IMALQSSSPVAMTTS
-638 STNAGVDVKVESTT
+638 STNAAVDVKVESTT

-700 AATGDEKQTGGGEI
+700 AATGDEEQTGGGEI